1 MFKKLLLPVI
11 FVVLGYGFWV
21 SPEFKEIAAGVA
33 IFLFGMISLEEGF
46 KAFTGGVLE
55 KFLKKS
61 TNKLWKSLT
70 FGLVSTTLMQSSS
83 LVTVITISF
92 ITAGLIGLAQGIGII
107 FGANLGTTTGAWI
120 IAGFGF
126 KVDIASYSMP
136 MLAFGMILVF
146 QKSNP
151 LKGVGYVL
159 AGLGFLFLGIHYM
172 KSGFE
177 SIGETI
183 NLAEFAVTGFKGLL
197 IYTLIGMFAT
207 VVMQSSH
214 ATLTL
219 TIAALATS
227 QITYENALALAIGSN
242 VGTTITAI
250 LGALS
255 ANMAGRRLAGAHLIF
270 NLITGIIAII
280 FIHQLVQVVAA
291 ITSFMGIAEDD
302 YTLKLA
308 TFHTIFN
315 LIGVV
320 VMIPF
325 INVLV
330 KLLEK
335 LFVEKEEVAGI
346 SQPLFVKDAALH
358 LPDTSLEAIVKENIH
373 LGHNVFSILIQ
384 AMNLRRDDLLT
395 TRKIEEIV
403 KQSSNDL
410 KADVGDLYERRVKPI
425 YSAIVTFIGK
435 AMGQDLTPEQGEKLT
450 QEGVAAHSLVDA
462 VKVMKEIQPNMT
474 RYISSDNKYMRYE
487 YNQMRI
493 HFAEGFRALRHILD
507 EDISDFEMIKNIINA
522 QKLEIEKDDILANGR
537 LDKYIRENL
546 IDSSMASS
554 LLNDSSYAYDLMKQ
568 LTKAVEI
575 IFGELISLRMQLSLV
590 EPELEDALRRSEQ
603 DIKREI
609 RQAAEELDQ
618 LKSSNNMRIKD

>member
-1 MFKKLLLPVI
+1 MLKKLLLPVI
-11 FVVLGYGFWV
+11 FAVLGYGFWV

-55 KFLKKS
+55 KFLKKA
-61 TNKLWKSLT
+61 TDKLWKSLS

-83 LVTVITISF
+83 LVSVINHSF
-92 ITAGLIGLAQGIGII
+92 ITAGLIGLTQGIGII

-126 KVDIASYSMP
+126 KVDIAAYSMP
-136 MLAFGMILVF
+136 MLAFGAILVF
-146 QKSNP
+146 QKSKT
-151 LKGVGYVL
+151 LKGIGYVL

-172 KSGFE
+172 KTGFE

-183 NLAEFAVTGFKGLL
+183 NLADFAVSGFKGLL
-197 IYTLIGMFAT
+197 LYTLIGIFAT

-219 TIAALATS
+219 TIAALAAS

-255 ANMAGRRLAGAHLIF
+255 ANVAGRRLAGAHLIF
-270 NLITGIIAII
+270 NLVTGIIAIV
-280 FIHQLVQVVAA
+280 FIHQLIQVVAL
-291 ITSFMGIAEDD
+291 ITNYLGIAEDD

-320 VMIPF
+320 VMMPLIK
-325 INVLV
+325 VLV
-330 KLLEK
+330 TWLERV
-335 LFVEKEEVAGI
+335 FVEKEEIAGV
-346 SQPLFVKDAALH
+346 SQPLYVVDAALH
-358 LPDTSLEAIVKENIH
+358 LPDTALEVVVKENIH

-384 AMNLRRDDLLT
+384 AMNLRREELLSS
-395 TRKIEEIV
+395 RKIEEV
-403 KQSSNDL
+403 VEQSSKDL
-410 KADVGDLYERRVKPI
+410 QADVSDLYERRVKPI
-425 YSAIVTFIGK
+425 YSAIVAFIGK

-450 QEGVAAHSLVDA
+450 QVGEAARSLVDA
-462 VKVMKEIQPNMT
+462 IKIMKEIQPNMT
-474 RYISSDNKYMRYE
+474 RYASSDNKYMRYE

-493 HFAEGFRALRHILD
+493 DFADGFRELHHILD
-507 EDISDFEMIKNIINA
+507 EDVSDLEKIQKIISA
-522 QKLEIEKDDILANGR
+522 QKLEIEKDDIVANGR

-554 LLNDSSYAYDLMKQ
+554 LLNDSGYAYDLMKH

-575 IFGELISLRMQLSLV
+575 IFGELISLNMELSLV

-603 DIKREI
+603 DIDRELK
-609 RQAAEELDQ
+609 QTKVELDQ
-618 LKSSNNMRIKD
+618 LKS

>member
-1 MFKKLLLPVI
+1 MLKKLLLPVI

-55 KFLKKS
+55 KFLKKA
-61 TNKLWKSLT
+61 TDKLWKSLS

-83 LVTVITISF
+83 LVSVITISF
-92 ITAGLIGLAQGIGII
+92 ITAGLIGLTQGIGII

-126 KVDIASYSMP
+126 KVNIAAYSMP
-136 MLAFGMILVF
+136 MLAFGAILVF
-146 QKSNP
+146 QKSKT
-151 LKGVGYVL
+151 LKGIGYVL

-183 NLAEFAVTGFKGLL
+183 NLADFAVSGFKGLL
-197 IYTLIGMFAT
+197 LYTLIGIFAT

-219 TIAALATS
+219 TIAALAAS

-255 ANMAGRRLAGAHLIF
+255 ANVAGRRLAGAHLIF
-270 NLITGIIAII
+270 NLVTGIIAII
-280 FIHQLVQVVAA
+280 FIHQLIQIVAA
-291 ITSFMGIAEDD
+291 TTSFLGIAEDD

-308 TFHTIFN
+308 TFHTFFN

-320 VMIPF
+320 VMMPF
-325 INVLV
+325 IRVLV
-330 KLLEK
+330 TWLERI
-335 LFVEKEEVAGI
+335 FVEKEEVAGV
-346 SQPLFVKDAALH
+346 SQPLYVQDAALH
-358 LPDTSLEAIVKENIH
+358 LPDTALKAIVKENIH
-373 LGHNVFSILIQ
+373 LGGNVLSILCQ
-384 AMNLRRDDLLT
+384 AMNLLREDLLS

-403 KQSSNDL
+403 EQSSKDL
-410 KADVGDLYERRVKPI
+410 QADVGDLYERRVKPI
-425 YSAIVTFIGK
+425 YSAIVTFTGK
-435 AMGQDLTPEQGEKLT
+435 TVGQDLTPEQGDKLT
-450 QEGVAAHSLVDA
+450 KEGVAARSFVES
-462 VKVMKEIQPNMT
+462 VKIMKEIQPNMT
-474 RYISSDNKYMRYE
+474 RYASSDNKYMRYE
-487 YNQMRI
+487 YNQMRM
-493 HFAEGFRALRHILD
+493 HFAELFRELHRIFD
-507 EDISDFEMIKNIINA
+507 EDISDLDEIKKILSS
-522 QKLEIEKDDILANGR
+522 QKLEMEKDDILANGR

-546 IDSSMASS
+546 IDSAMASS
-554 LLNDSSYAYDLMKQ
+554 LLNDSSFAYDLIKQ
-568 LTKAVEI
+568 LIQAAEI
-575 IFGELISLRMQLSLV
+575 IFGELISLHMELTLV
-590 EPELEDALRRSEQ
+590 DEELEEALRKSEQ
-603 DIKREI
+603 DIDRELK
-609 RQAAEELDQ
+609 QTTAELDQ
-618 LKSSNNMRIKD
+618 LKS